1 MKKILE
7 LGGEGEVK
15 RVERPSLV
23 CPKRVDPAVIL
34 LGEERTLNI
43 IPQGVVRQLMIF
55 PNSNSPSISYNPPH
69 AFMK

>member
-23 CPKRVDPAVIL
+23 CPKRVDLAVIL

-43 IPQGVVRQLMIF
+43 IPQGVVR
-55 PNSNSPSISYNPPH
+55 
-69 AFMK
+69 